1 MKTVNIAIDGPA
13 GAGKSSLAKAVA
25 AKLGYTYIDT
35 GALYRAIAFKT
46 LQLGITISDSV
57 SIKQMLLRTTIS
69 FRHINGTQC
78 VYVDGKDVTGKI
90 RTNEI
95 SSAASA
101 ISAIPDVRSFLL
113 GLQRDIASKENVVM
127 DGRDIG
133 TVVLPNADIKIFLTA
148 SVEERAKRRYE
159 EQKNTI
165 GSVTYEEIVSTMITR
180 DKNDSE
186 RTVAPLKPATDAI
199 ILDNSGFE
207 SHQTLESALN
217 IIENKLKNA
226 L

>member
-35 GALYRAIAFKT
+35 GALYRAFAFKAIR
-46 LQLGITISDSV
+46 LGLHISDIKA
-57 SIKQMLLRTTIS
+57 IKQMLLQTKIS
-69 FRHINGTQC
+69 FRHINGVQC
-78 VYVDGKDVTGKI
+78 VYVDGEDVTGKI

-101 ISAIPDVRSFLL
+101 VSAIPDVRTFLL
-113 GLQRDIASKENVVM
+113 GLQRDIAAQENIVM

-133 TVVLPNADIKIFLTA
+133 TVVLPDADIKIFLTA
-148 SVEERAKRRYE
+148 SAEDRAKRRYD
-159 EQKNTI
+159 EQKNSA
-165 GSVTYEEIVSTMITR
+165 GSVSYEEILSTMMIR

-186 RTVAPLKPATDAI
+186 RAVAPLKPASDAI

-207 SHQTLESALN
+207 PQQTLESALK
-217 IIENKLKNA
+217 IIENKINA
-226 L
+226 I

>member
-25 AKLGYTYIDT
+25 SKLGYTYIDT

-46 LQLGITISDSV
+46 LQLDIAISDIV

-69 FRHINGTQC
+69 FRHINGTQR
-78 VYVDGKDVTGKI
+78 VYVDGEDVTGKI

-101 ISAIPDVRSFLL
+101 VSAIPDVRTFLL

-148 SVEERAKRRYE
+148 SVEERAKRRHE
-159 EQKNTI
+159 EQKNAV

-186 RTVAPLKPATDAI
+186 RTVAPLKPAIDAI

-207 SHQTLESALN
+207 PHQTLESALT